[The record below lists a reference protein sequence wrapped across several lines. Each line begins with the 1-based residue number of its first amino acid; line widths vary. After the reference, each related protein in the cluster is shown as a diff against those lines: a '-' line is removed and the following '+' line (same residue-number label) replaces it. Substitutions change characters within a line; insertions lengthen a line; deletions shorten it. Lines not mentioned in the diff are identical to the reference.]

1 MPTYLECG
9 SGCHDRRMDSTLKKQ
24 PRTKKKKKEKKERER
39 KRGFMNYD
47 FSLLLLASFALT

>member
-24 PRTKKKKKEKKERER
+24 PRTKKKKKKKKKERER
-39 KRGFMNYD
+39 EKEGVYE
-47 FSLLLLASFALT
+47 L